1 MDNKIV
7 EIVKTWFY
15 KAEDWQKDTF
25 INLWKGSDYDSI
37 TERAYKLALK
47 EHRIVTSN
55 LSSDTT
61 FPKDINFIN
70 TVNTN
75 TALIEISDVKGVCA
89 LAPTKSLKFGLGLN
103 IVYGEN
109 GCGKSS
115 YVRILKKAQDPKS
128 SINIYGNVY
137 SKEERVKP
145 SANLIFDYDG
155 NKEKNLWSL
164 TNQKS
169 YPIRI
174 YDTQIAKHFVEEKN
188 NVIYEPKLL
197 QVFSDV
203 ARVIEYVNGKANNEI
218 LTQKSLLISPP
229 ESITDCS
236 LTKEYSKLKNVN
248 EIESFEKSISFS
260 SKDEEE
266 LESIKIALS
275 DNDPKGTIR
284 QLSAKKTYLKTVF
297 ENFKEYSIKL
307 DDSFIE
313 KYITYRKNQIETKAV
328 YDEFIKESRG
338 ISIFKGLGSDEWV
351 DLWKSAAKYLEYI
364 SSIDEENKN
373 KSKNYCVLCQ
383 QELSNEAH
391 DKIKVLNKF
400 YESTL
405 KTDFE
410 NADKKYKGLVQTIS
424 ELIERLNK
432 TELKVSLESNAI
444 PNEISNK
451 ILDFFDCLYSRAKWI
466 YNYDDTIKNAPKNI
480 DIETMNDFF
489 NGVCKNID
497 TKITLLDELVENY
510 DIQYNK
516 YLELTAKKWFF
527 DNKSNFKLKEKIF
540 TLNSLFSKS
549 KTNMV
554 TTLKKDLS
562 QIMITKTYVD
572 RFKNEL
578 NKISSNHSIKVE
590 LKQGATKGKVYHK
603 IALVGAVENRNA
615 EDILSEGEYR
625 AVSIAAFLADL
636 SSWNIN
642 QAFVFDDPINSL
654 DQNFEEKIAERLVLL
669 ASERQVI
676 IFTHRLAFAEML
688 NRLAHDRNK
697 AAKGKGYGKTA
708 VNYIK
713 LARNPLGD
721 PDYQNDF
728 ANYKLDAQLNGLSE
742 TIAQIENSQN
752 QGNHQIAKM
761 LLKGLCSTLRDII
774 EKSIES
780 TLLCNIVSRYA
791 RNVSTEKIRYL
802 KAITD
807 KDVDFIN
814 HMMSKYSNF
823 DHSHSIERPVQL
835 PPTDEVKNDIKD
847 IREWYKDFKSRLKKY
862 D

>member
-1 MDNKIV
+1 
-7 EIVKTWFY
+7 
-15 KAEDWQKDTF
+15 
-25 INLWKGSDYDSI
+25 
-37 TERAYKLALK
+37 
-47 EHRIVTSN
+47 
-55 LSSDTT
+55 
-61 FPKDINFIN
+61 
-70 TVNTN
+70 
-75 TALIEISDVKGVCA
+75 
-89 LAPTKSLKFGLGLN
+89 
-103 IVYGEN
+103 
-109 GCGKSS
+109 
-115 YVRILKKAQDPKS
+115 
-128 SINIYGNVY
+128 
-137 SKEERVKP
+137 
-145 SANLIFDYDG
+145 
-155 NKEKNLWSL
+155 
-164 TNQKS
+164 
-169 YPIRI
+169 
-174 YDTQIAKHFVEEKN
+174 
-188 NVIYEPKLL
+188 
-197 QVFSDV
+197 
-203 ARVIEYVNGKANNEI
+203 
-218 LTQKSLLISPP
+218 
-229 ESITDCS
+229 
-236 LTKEYSKLKNVN
+236 
-248 EIESFEKSISFS
+248 
-260 SKDEEE
+260 
-266 LESIKIALS
+266 
-275 DNDPKGTIR
+275 
-284 QLSAKKTYLKTVF
+284 
-297 ENFKEYSIKL
+297 
-307 DDSFIE
+307 
-313 KYITYRKNQIETKAV
+313 
-328 YDEFIKESRG
+328 
-338 ISIFKGLGSDEWV
+338 
-351 DLWKSAAKYLEYI
+351 
-364 SSIDEENKN
+364 
-373 KSKNYCVLCQ
+373 
-383 QELSNEAH
+383 
-391 DKIKVLNKF
+391 
-400 YESTL
+400 
-405 KTDFE
+405 
-410 NADKKYKGLVQTIS
+410 
-424 ELIERLNK
+424 
-432 TELKVSLESNAI
+432 
-444 PNEISNK
+444 
-451 ILDFFDCLYSRAKWI
+451 
-466 YNYDDTIKNAPKNI
+466 
-480 DIETMNDFF
+480 MNDFF

-540 TLNSLFSKS
+540 TLNSLVSKS

-578 NKISSNHSIKVE
+578 DKISSNHSIKVE

-697 AAKGKGYGKTA
+697 AAKEKGYGKTA

-791 RNVSTEKIRYL
+791 RNVSSEKIRYL